1 MSILELDDKHF
12 MKLALNEAEKARE
25 ADEVPVGAIVVCENQ
40 VIARAYNQTEL
51 LHDVT
56 AHAEIIAI
64 TSAANFLDSKYL
76 PECKLYVTLE
86 PCVMCAGALMWTQI
100 QQVIF
105 GAYDNKKGF
114 TCVSKKILHP
124 STTFIGGILEN
135 ECSLLLKEFF
145 KTKR

>member
-12 MKLALNEAEKARE
+12 MQLALKEAEKARE

-64 TSAANFLDSKYL
+64 TSASTFLDSKYL
-76 PECKLYVTLE
+76 SECKLYVTLE
-86 PCVMCAGALMWTQI
+86 PCVMCAGAIMWTQI
-100 QQVIF
+100 QQIIF
-105 GAYDNKKGF
+105 GAYDKKKGF
-114 TCVSKKILHP
+114 TSVSNKILHP
-124 STTFIGGILEN
+124 NTTYAGGILEN
-135 ECSLLLKEFF
+135 ECSILLKDFF

>member
-1 MSILELDDKHF
+1 MNILELDDKHF
-12 MKLALNEAEKARE
+12 MQLALKEAEKARE
-25 ADEVPVGAIVVCENQ
+25 EDEVPVGAIVVCENQ

-64 TSAANFLDSKYL
+64 TSASNFLDSKYL

-86 PCVMCAGALMWTQI
+86 PCVMCAGAMMWTQI
-100 QQVIF
+100 QQIIF
-105 GAYDNKKGF
+105 GAYDKKKGF
-114 TCVSKKILHP
+114 TSASNKILHP
-124 STTFIGGILEN
+124 NTTYVGGILEN
-135 ECSLLLKEFF
+135 ECSILLKDFF